1 MTLSI
6 TLTCLVYM
14 IILGPTSEDGL
25 IGAYLHNYAGSLGV
39 HLIGPVFAI
48 ADFLMFDK
56 GFETKK
62 IYAIYAVIPP
72 LCYVAFVYI
81 LAALGVRWYDT
92 MTAPYNFLNYA
103 APTGWFGWDLSQMGS
118 ESLGIGVV
126 YMIVVL
132 LLIFIGIGLLYL
144 AINGAGRGVKEQQ
157 TEFAPLPAKFEAG
170 TQNVGGAAGL
180 TAAIEY
186 LEQVGFDYIEQVEKD
201 LVNYALPK
209 LKAMP
214 YIELYGCDSTLDNK
228 TGIITFN
235 VKDVHP
241 HDVATI
247 LDAQGVAIR
256 AGHHCAQPLMQ
267 YLGQNATCRASFYFY
282 NTREDVD
289 RWLEAL
295 SKVRGVL
302 GYAE

>member
-1 MTLSI
+1 LNTNVLNKKKLITSIIFKVISLIASVYGLVFTIDSIKSFTFFTTLSNVALDIVLAVFIVLDVILLTKEKDYKSNGLYILKFLMTLSI

-14 IILGPTSEDGL
+14 IILGPTSENGL
-25 IGAYLHNYAGSLGV
+25 IGAYLNKYAGSLGV

-56 GFETKK
+56 GFSAKK

-103 APTGWFGWDLSQMGS
+103 APTGWFGWDLSKMGS

-144 AINGAGRGVKEQQ
+144 AINGAGRDGKAQKAE
-157 TEFAPLPAKFEAG
+157 
-170 TQNVGGAAGL
+170 
-180 TAAIEY
+180 
-186 LEQVGFDYIEQVEKD
+186 
-201 LVNYALPK
+201 LVS
-209 LKAMP
+209 
-214 YIELYGCDSTLDNK
+214 E
-228 TGIITFN
+228 
-235 VKDVHP
+235 
-241 HDVATI
+241 
-247 LDAQGVAIR
+247 
-256 AGHHCAQPLMQ
+256 
-267 YLGQNATCRASFYFY
+267 
-282 NTREDVD
+282 
-289 RWLEAL
+289 
-295 SKVRGVL
+295 
-302 GYAE
+302 